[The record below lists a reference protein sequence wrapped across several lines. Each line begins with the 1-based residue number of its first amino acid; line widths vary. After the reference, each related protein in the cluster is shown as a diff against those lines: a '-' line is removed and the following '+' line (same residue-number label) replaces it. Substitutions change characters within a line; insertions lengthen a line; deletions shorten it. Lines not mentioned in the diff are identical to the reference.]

1 VAAALHVLERDS
13 LTFVP
18 MTTGGNKALVRRFI
32 REIFQEGRVE
42 ALDELVVPDFVRHTG
57 PSGDT
62 DRNELRGAMER
73 VSKGLANV
81 AFTIE
86 DMIAEE
92 DRVAVRVTSTA
103 RQVGEFMGIPPSGR
117 SYTIGEIHI
126 FRIRNGKIAEHWH
139 EADFLG
145 MMRQLGAL
153 PGG

>member
-1 VAAALHVLERDS
+1 
-13 LTFVP
+13 
-18 MTTGGNKALVRRFI
+18 MTTDDNEAPEANDAREAREANKALVRRFI
-32 REIFQEGRVE
+32 GEIFEEGRVE
-42 ALDELVVPDFVRHTG
+42 ALDELVAPDFVRHGG

-62 DRNELRGAMER
+62 DRDELEGAMQR
-73 VSKGLANV
+73 VSKGLADA

-86 DMIAEE
+86 DMIAEN
-92 DRVAVRVTSTA
+92 DRVAVRLMSSA

-126 FRIRNGKIAEHWH
+126 FRVRDGKIAEHWH
-139 EADFLG
+139 QADFLG